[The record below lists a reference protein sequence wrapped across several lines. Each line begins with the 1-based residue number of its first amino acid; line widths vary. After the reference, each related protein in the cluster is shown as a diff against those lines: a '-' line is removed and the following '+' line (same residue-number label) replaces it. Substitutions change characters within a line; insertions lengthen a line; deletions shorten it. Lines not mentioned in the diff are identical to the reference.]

1 MAYFQQKRFN
11 TKKKVISHVF
21 RLSALWLLC
30 GQFWHEGGLVKVLPL
45 KKATAPHPP
54 TYPGLLPG
62 SGPQPGVTVSLCLR
76 G

>member
-54 TYPGLLPG
+54 PPTRDFSRAPGLSLG
-62 SGPQPGVTVSLCLR
+62 SQ
-76 G
+76 